1 MNPESSQER
10 KLIFSIVAKK
20 SSPAEFF
27 LASQVQ
33 ELGDNKI
40 RVGQISPGCVDT
52 EIYVG
57 LKDDPAAPFKKEEF
71 FKLFPSLKAEDV
83 SFFPLTS
90 SAYLGLQCLQC

>member
-1 MNPESSQER
+1 MST
-10 KLIFSIVAKK
+10 
-20 SSPAEFF
+20 
-27 LASQVQ
+27 QVQ

-71 FKLFPSLKAEDV
+71 FKVFPSLKAEDV
-83 SFFPLTS
+83 SFFLILAS

>member
-1 MNPESSQER
+1 MST
-10 KLIFSIVAKK
+10 
-20 SSPAEFF
+20 
-27 LASQVQ
+27 QVQ

-71 FKLFPSLKAEDV
+71 FKVFPSLKAEDV
-83 SFFPLTS
+83 RFFLILAS
-90 SAYLGLQCLQC
+90 SADLGLQCLQCL

>member
-71 FKLFPSLKAEDV
+71 FKVFPSLKAEDV
-83 SFFPLTS
+83 S
-90 SAYLGLQCLQC
+90 LQCLQCL